1 MSSTLS
7 TITDA
12 DVSELLGVLERAQ
25 PIDGTEQFYSSA
37 LSALREL
44 VPCDDITF
52 QVMDVQRR
60 LIGGVCVT
68 DEGVSY
74 DIEPEDVADLEEFWA
89 AYWAEGGCSFP
100 HETGDY
106 TTIVRRSDMFSD
118 LEYSRT
124 RMGSLSAQWGV
135 RHEVLVPL
143 PPHGPLD
150 RRLLLFRLDG
160 PDFSNHELLL
170 LRLLRPHLSEL
181 HLRRERELAG
191 QPELTPRQWEI
202 LRRVASGASN
212 AQIARL
218 LGLSQATVRKH
229 LENTFVRLQVASR
242 TEAVDR
248 VRLFLDVA

>member
-1 MSSTLS
+1 MSTGTSS
-7 TITDA
+7 ITDT
-12 DVSELLGVLERAQ
+12 DVNDLLGVLQRAE
-25 PIDGTEQFYSSA
+25 PVDSTEPFYSGA
-37 LSALREL
+37 LTALREI
-44 VPCDDITF
+44 VPCDDMTF
-52 QVMDVQRR
+52 QIMDVQRR
-60 LIGGVCVT
+60 LLGGVCVT

-74 DIEPEDVADLEEFWA
+74 DIEPQDPATLEEFWA

-106 TTIVRRSDMFSD
+106 TTIVRRSDMFGD
-118 LEYSRT
+118 LEYGRT

-143 PPHGPLD
+143 PPLGLLD

-160 PDFSNHELLL
+160 SDFTDHELLL
-170 LRLLRPHLSEL
+170 LRLLRPHLGEL
-181 HLRRERELAG
+181 HLRRERQLAG

-212 AQIARL
+212 AQVARV

-229 LENTFVRLQVASR
+229 LENIFVRLQVASR

-248 VRLFLDVA
+248 VRMFLDVA

>member
-1 MSSTLS
+1 MSSSLS
-7 TITDA
+7 SITDT
-12 DVSELLGVLERAQ
+12 DVTALLGVLERAA
-25 PIDGTEQFYSSA
+25 PVDATERFYSAA
-37 LSALREL
+37 LNALRTL
-44 VPCDDITF
+44 VPCDDMTF
-52 QVMDVQRR
+52 QIMDVQRR
-60 LIGGVCVT
+60 LVGGVCVT

-74 DIEPEDVADLEEFWA
+74 DIAPDDLATRDEFWA

-106 TTIVRRSDMFSD
+106 TTIVRRSDMFDD
-118 LEYSRT
+118 LEYART

-143 PPHGPLD
+143 PPHGLLD

-160 PDFSNHELLL
+160 PDFTDHELLL
-170 LRLLRPHLSEL
+170 LRLVRPHLNEL
-181 HLRRERELAG
+181 HLRRERQLAG

-212 AQIARL
+212 AQIARV

-229 LENTFVRLQVASR
+229 LENIFVRLQVASR

-248 VRLFLDVA
+248 VRLFLDAA

>member
-1 MSSTLS
+1 MGSGSSS
-7 TITDA
+7 ITDVE
-12 DVSELLGVLERAQ
+12 VSELLGLLERAE
-25 PIDGTEQFYSSA
+25 PVDGVEPFYSTA
-37 LSALREL
+37 MNALREL
-44 VPCDDITF
+44 VPCDDMTF
-52 QVMDVQRR
+52 QIMDVRRR
-60 LIGGVCVT
+60 LVGGVCVT

-74 DIEPEDVADLEEFWA
+74 DIQFDDPAMLEEFWA

-106 TTIVRRSDMFSD
+106 TTIVRRSDMFGD
-118 LEYSRT
+118 LEYGRT

-143 PPHGPLD
+143 PPHGSLD

-160 PDFSNHELLL
+160 ADFTDHELLL

-181 HLRRERELAG
+181 HLRRERQLAG

-202 LRRVASGASN
+202 VRRVASGASN
-212 AQIARL
+212 AQIARV

-229 LENTFVRLQVASR
+229 LENIFVRLQVASR

-248 VRLFLDVA
+248 VRIFLDVA